1 MGAMYFDKVINYCI
15 NEGITLSDISIC
27 SSYKARVTQN
37 AWNIPYTYISDK
49 SINESDYWVTEELL
63 NSNVFYCVDNYSM
76 EENCIKVNNGY
87 LYLTDVQ
94 PVMEIKYRGIVVS
107 RIFRGYIIHMFL

>member
-1 MGAMYFDKVINYCI
+1 MP
-15 NEGITLSDISIC
+15 DIRIC

-37 AWNIPYTYISDK
+37 AWNIPYIYITDK
-49 SINESDYWVTEELL
+49 STNESNYWVTEELL

-76 EENCIKVNNGY
+76 EDNCIKVNNGY

-107 RIFRGYIIHMFL
+107 RIFRGNQFQLIEVF